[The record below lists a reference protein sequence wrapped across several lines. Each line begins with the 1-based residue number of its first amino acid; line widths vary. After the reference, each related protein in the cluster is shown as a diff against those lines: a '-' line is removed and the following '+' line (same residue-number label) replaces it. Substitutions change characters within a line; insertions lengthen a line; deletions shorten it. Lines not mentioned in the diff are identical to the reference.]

1 MTDHFKEPLPPGVK
15 NLDDFEIHFPEHNLK
30 DYVMH
35 SPKSVKQSDTN
46 YDKDIQVD
54 NVFIAADKHEEQMK
68 ITEDMVPDFIQCKED
83 MYQTEPEDW
92 INDPEDPPIHWESGV
107 N

>member
-1 MTDHFKEPLPPGVK
+1 MSDHFKEPVPPGVK
-15 NLDDFEIHFPEHNLK
+15 NLDDFKIHFPEHNLE

-46 YDKDIQVD
+46 YDKAIQVD

-83 MYQTEPEDW
+83 MHETEPEDW
-92 INDPEDPPIHWESGV
+92 INDPEDPPIHW
-107 N
+107 

>member
-15 NLDDFEIHFPEHNLK
+15 NLDNYEIDFPEHNLK
-30 DYVMH
+30 DYVCY
-35 SPKSVKQSDTN
+35 SNNRVKHSDTN
-46 YDKDIQVD
+46 YDKDIKVD

-83 MYQTEPEDW
+83 MHETEPEDW
-92 INDPEDPPIHWESGV
+92 INDPEDPPIHW
-107 N
+107 

>member
-1 MTDHFKEPLPPGVK
+1 MTKDHFKEPLPPGVK

-83 MYQTEPEDW
+83 MYETEPEDW
-92 INDPEDPPIHWESGV
+92 INDPEDPPIHW
-107 N
+107 

>member
-1 MTDHFKEPLPPGVK
+1 MSDHFKEPLPPGVK
-15 NLDDFEIHFPEHNLK
+15 NLDDFKIHFPEHNLE

-83 MYQTEPEDW
+83 MYETEPEDW
-92 INDPEDPPIHWESGV
+92 INDPEDPPIHW
-107 N
+107 

>member
-1 MTDHFKEPLPPGVK
+1 MSDHFKEPVPPGVK
-15 NLDDFEIHFPEHNLK
+15 NLDDFEIHFPEHNLE

-46 YDKDIQVD
+46 YDKDIKVD

-83 MYQTEPEDW
+83 MHETEPEDW
-92 INDPEDPPIHWESGV
+92 INDPEDPPIHW
-107 N
+107 